1 MWAVKSC
8 PARGSW
14 ADRRPGQ
21 SGSYEW
27 RTPRSR
33 IFVDRCREDLAG
45 RSAESFGFTDG
56 IERSESCL
64 LGPLQA
70 RFASAGAQPP
80 DLVTTTN
87 KAGGSGRAHGTGM
100 QDSQHSTA
108 YQWPTTTAAPAFSP

>member
-1 MWAVKSC
+1 V
-8 PARGSW
+8 RRTNREHDVGS
-14 ADRRPGQ
+14 PQQVGK
-21 SGSYEW
+21 
-27 RTPRSR
+27 
-33 IFVDRCREDLAG
+33 V
-45 RSAESFGFTDG
+45 